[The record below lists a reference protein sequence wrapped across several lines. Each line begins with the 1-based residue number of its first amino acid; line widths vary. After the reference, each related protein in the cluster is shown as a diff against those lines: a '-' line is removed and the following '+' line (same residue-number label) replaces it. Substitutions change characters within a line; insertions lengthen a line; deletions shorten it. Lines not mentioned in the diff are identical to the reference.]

1 LTGYFRSAKL
11 CLVSQAKEDKTF
23 FGIVKRHSPKN
34 KLIKNLNLIRW
45 RSLLYME
52 GYRKKKKE
60 KIYLARFAHY
70 CIRKYFNRFMNVFKG
85 FYYNKKE
92 YKKNKKV
99 YPHSLALITVY
110 EKRKNRKPH
119 PRSLRSL

>member
-52 GYRKKKKE
+52 GYKKKE
-60 KIYLARFAHY
+60 K
-70 CIRKYFNRFMNVFKG
+70 
-85 FYYNKKE
+85 KKK
-92 YKKNKKV
+92 KKN
-99 YPHSLALITVY
+99 I
-110 EKRKNRKPH
+110 
-119 PRSLRSL
+119 PRSLRSLLYKKVF

>member
-1 LTGYFRSAKL
+1 
-11 CLVSQAKEDKTF
+11 
-23 FGIVKRHSPKN
+23 
-34 KLIKNLNLIRW
+34 
-45 RSLLYME
+45 ME

-110 EKRKNRKPH
+110 EKRKKKKIENRIPV
-119 PRSLRSL
+119 RYALFSQNSV